1 MSELSIMFNESKTRA
16 NKNENPASMQDELE
30 TRVHERTSRLETINK
45 QLALEISE
53 RKKAERALRKKEKRY
68 RQLAENSLTGIYLS
82 RSGVLTYV
90 NSTLAGILGY
100 AADKLIGR
108 RFLEFVYPDDKPLFE
123 KNHSTRCAQVRVRCA
138 DGRIKWLEI
147 HSTVTEARSGKEEM
161 GNIADIT
168 DRKRAV
174 QALRESEEKYR
185 RVVENANEAILVA
198 QDRYLRF
205 VNPKATKMSKYTEA
219 ELLTKPFLY
228 LIHASDRV
236 RMAELYR
243 RGLEAPESSTHH
255 NFRMI
260 DKQGMSKWLEINAV
274 TITWEGRPAVLIFAN
289 DISARRHMED
299 ELVKMEKLES
309 LGILAGGIA
318 HDFNNILTAILG
330 NISLAKLYCGPED
343 KTGKRLQ
350 EAERACIQAQGL
362 TIQLLTFAKGGVPVK
377 KVAQISGILK
387 EAALF
392 SLRGSNVRP
401 EFSIPDDLWSVE
413 ADEAQISQVTNNLI
427 INADHAMP
435 HGGIVRISAENVRV
449 VQDSGLPL
457 NSGCYVKISIRDSGI
472 GIPEQILPRI
482 FDPYFTTKKMGSGL
496 GLATSY
502 SIVRNHDGLITVES
516 HPESGTAFHVFL
528 PASTQPMP
536 APLENQIE
544 HIPAGKG
551 RILLMDDEAIIR
563 ELATELL
570 SYLGYEIEVA
580 EDGLR
585 AVELYKVAME
595 SGNPFDAVI
604 LDLTVPGGI
613 GGRRTVQ
620 KLLEIDPNVKSI
632 VSSGY
637 SNDPIMADYL
647 TYGFKGVVCKPYTIK
662 EISETLSKVIDR
674 EA

>member
-1 MSELSIMFNESKTRA
+1 MGELNIMFDESKPRGDKSD
-16 NKNENPASMQDELE
+16 NLPSVRDELE
-30 TRVHERTSRLETINK
+30 ERVYERTSRLETINK
-45 QLALEISE
+45 QLTLEVSH
-53 RKKAERALRKKEKRY
+53 RRKAERALRKKEKRY
-68 RQLAENSLTGIYLS
+68 RQLVENSLTGIYLS

-90 NSTLAGILGY
+90 NKTLARILGY
-100 AADKLIGR
+100 SEDQLIGR
-108 RFLEFVYPDDKPLFE
+108 RFLEFVYPDDKCLIADD
-123 KNHSTRCAQVRVRCA
+123 HSTRCAQARVRCA

-147 HSTVTEARSGKEEM
+147 HSTVTDARNGKEEL
-161 GNIADIT
+161 GNVADVT
-168 DRKRAV
+168 DRKRAL

-198 QDRYLRF
+198 QDGYLRF
-205 VNPKATKMSKYTEA
+205 VNPKATRMSKYSEE

-228 LIHASDRV
+228 LIDAADRA
-236 RMAELYR
+236 RMSELYR
-243 RGLEAPESSTHH
+243 NGLESPESSTHH

-260 DKQGMSKWLEINAV
+260 DKHGISKWLEINAV

-289 DISARRHMED
+289 DISARRQMED
-299 ELVKMEKLES
+299 ELIKMEKLES
-309 LGILAGGIA
+309 LGVLAGGIA

-343 KTGKRLQ
+343 RSAKRLQ

-377 KVAQISGILK
+377 KVVQIAGILK

-401 EFSIPDDLWSVE
+401 EFSIPDDLWTDE

-435 HGGIVRISAENVRV
+435 QGGIVCISAENVQV
-449 VQDSGLPL
+449 IQNSGLPL
-457 NSGCYVKISIRDSGI
+457 NSGCYVKISIRDSGV

-516 HPESGTAFHVFL
+516 HPESGTAFQVFL
-528 PASTQPMP
+528 PASTQPAA
-536 APLENQIE
+536 APLENQTE
-544 HIPAGKG
+544 HISSGKG

-580 EDGLR
+580 EDGQG
-585 AVELYKVAME
+585 AVELYKTAME
-595 SGNPFDAVI
+595 SGNPFEAVI
-604 LDLTVPGGI
+604 LDLTVPGGM
-613 GGRRTVQ
+613 GGRRTLER
-620 KLLEIDPNVKSI
+620 LLEIDPNVKSI

-637 SNDPIMADYL
+637 SNDPILADYL

-662 EISETLSKVIDR
+662 EISETLSKVIDG
-674 EA
+674 